1 MKPLDSSSE
10 TPFADGQPPAEIV
23 GTRIGHRDGVAI
35 STENRTS
42 AQVTGKQ
49 RLPNRWLLAG
59 AGVLMQL
66 AFGAVYAWSVFLN
79 PLVKTF
85 GWSNS
90 QVTLAFSIAILVLG
104 FAAFL
109 GGLWMSR
116 VGPRTVGI
124 VGGICYGLGV
134 ALSSLSAGRLWVL
147 YLSYGVLGGLGLG
160 LGYIVPV
167 ATLVKWFPD
176 RRGFITG
183 LAVAGFGAGALLTAP
198 VAAALIQR
206 VGVLQTLGIL
216 GIIYL
221 VMVVAGSSLMRNPP
235 PGWVPKN
242 WQPSMKKQAQVVA
255 RDFTLQ
261 RALSTWQWYALWAI
275 LFLNV
280 TAGISIISQA
290 APMAG
295 EISGVSPIVAAGM
308 VGIISIANGAGR
320 LLWAWLSD
328 AVGRAN
334 VFLIMFLLQ
343 AALFFLLPAQRDFA
357 ILVTFAF
364 VILGCYGGGFGTMPA
379 FATDYFGPKFVGS
392 IYGLMLTAWGF
403 GGVLGPLLVARIRE
417 VTGSYSGALTII
429 ASVML
434 VSSLLPLIIRGRQPE
449 VSRRVEVGARVA
461 AGGHGAPWNG

>member
-1 MKPLDSSSE
+1 MKPDDSSLNLSTSIPEVRPPSE
-10 TPFADGQPPAEIV
+10 IP
-23 GTRIGHRDGVAI
+23 GTRIGYPHRAASGL
-35 STENRTS
+35 S
-42 AQVTGKQ
+42 AQGLPSAQETTKQ
-49 RLPNRWLLAG
+49 RPTNRWLLAG
-59 AGVLMQL
+59 AGVLMRL

-90 QVTLAFSIAILVLG
+90 EVTLTFSIAILVLG

-124 VGGICYGLGV
+124 VAGICYGLGV

-198 VAAALIQR
+198 VAATLIER

-221 VMVVAGSSLMRNPP
+221 VMVVAGASVMSNPP
-235 PGWVPKN
+235 PGWVPKG
-242 WQPSMKKQAQVVA
+242 WQPSAKKQKQLAT
-255 RDFTLQ
+255 RDYTLQ
-261 RALSTWQWYALWAI
+261 QALSTWQWYALWAI

-295 EISGVSPIVAAGM
+295 EISGVPPIVAAGM

-328 AVGRAN
+328 AVGRPS
-334 VFLIMFLLQ
+334 VFLVMFLLQ
-343 AALFFLLPAQRDFA
+343 AVLFFFLPAQRDFA
-357 ILVTFAF
+357 ILVTLAF
-364 VILGCYGGGFGTMPA
+364 VILSCYGGAFGTMPA
-379 FATDYFGPKFVGS
+379 FATDHFGPKSVGS

-403 GGVLGPLLVARIRE
+403 GGVLGPLLIARIHE
-417 VTGSYSGALTII
+417 ATGSYSGALKII

-434 VSSLLPLIIRGRQPE
+434 VSSLLPLAMRGK
-449 VSRRVEVGARVA
+449 RVRSEPVRAS
-461 AGGHGAPWNG
+461 